1 MSSKTVVI
9 RGFVTT
15 EEEYREAEK
24 ELEEQFG
31 SLWVTMPEELKQR
44 LIVNS
49 IMLKLEN
56 QRLEKSGVKLK

>member
-49 IMLKLEN
+49 IMLRLEN